1 MKKKIIVIVFLFLF
15 LFNSLTSVLAADY
28 GDYVAPTNAEIA
40 SIKSGNYGFLTEREK
55 NNYTAIFKDKNLILL
70 EVDGLITSL
79 INRNYKDTPITPFL
93 NSLAQSSVYFNNYF
107 LSSKENLNDTSLA
120 TLYSIYPNKKYP
132 GFTQIDG
139 KNTKGLQHYFSENG
153 YQTIAIKELPSKDA
167 GYVSYKS
174 IGFTKYNELKDSAN
188 SQVFDNIL
196 AELAGEGKKFI
207 YAETTSKE
215 NPFFDN
221 FKGNYNEKEKILVER
236 IKTLDKNL
244 QEFVTTFKNSSYSKN
259 TELIIVGKN
268 SAPTSKFMDDAVKKI
283 LSQDSLLAS
292 VNCPLFIVNG
302 LETSKFLST
311 IGTVDIAPTIAN
323 LYGFEN
329 EIYPMFGKDI
339 FSAKKKAMDTATVML
354 DLNRRFVIYK
364 SVAMDIKNEIDG
376 PKIDA
381 YNRLD
386 MKYVDNS
393 GYDLVA
399 KKSFIDTDLSFG
411 LVQLD
416 KLFELSK
423 NKSLIRID
431 PKKTIMHAGGEINGM
446 TYTNLLEALDKHY
459 KSGKRYFE
467 VDISLTT
474 DNYPVNIHSW
484 DGFSSRFFGI
494 IDNGKINVP
503 TKAQYDK
510 YKSVHG
516 YTKMDLFTM
525 ITWLKAHKD
534 AYIITDVKDKN
545 VAVLSQLISMAGND
559 KNRIIPQIYNFEE
572 YEKVKSLGY
581 GNIILTLYASNYS
594 KSEVLEFASTHRLYG
609 VTMSSENY
617 YRGYAAPLLKK
628 NINVFVHTI
637 NNKSIADMLFKSG
650 IKAIYTD
657 TL

>member
-1 MKKKIIVIVFLFLF
+1 MKKKIIAVVFLVLF
-15 LFNSLTSVLAADY
+15 LFNSLTPVSAADY
-28 GDYVAPTNAEIA
+28 GDYVTATNAEIA
-40 SIKSGNYGFLTEREK
+40 AIKNGNYGFLTEREK
-55 NNYTAIFKDKNLILL
+55 NGYTAIFKDKNLILL

-79 INRNYKDTPITPFL
+79 INRNYKDAPITPFL
-93 NSLAQSSVYFNNYF
+93 NSLAQSSTYFNNYF

-139 KNTKGLQHYFSENG
+139 KNTKGLQHYFAENG
-153 YQTIAIKELPSKDA
+153 YQTIAIRELPSKET

-174 IGFTKYNELKDSAN
+174 IGFAKYNELKN
-188 SQVFDNIL
+188 STNKQILDQTL
-196 AELAGEGKKFI
+196 AELDGEGKKFV
-207 YAETTSKE
+207 YVETDSKQ
-215 NPFFDN
+215 NPLLGN
-221 FKGNYNEKEKILVER
+221 FEGNYNQKEKILVDR
-236 IKTLDKNL
+236 IKALDKNL
-244 QEFVTTFKNSSYSKN
+244 DEFVTAFKNSSYAKN

-283 LSQDSLLAS
+283 LSQDSILAS

-302 LETSKFLST
+302 LENNKFLST
-311 IGTVDIAPTIAN
+311 IGTVDIAPTIVN
-323 LYGFEN
+323 LYGFET

-339 FSAKKKAMDTATVML
+339 FSAKKKAMDAATVML

-364 SVAMDIKNEIDG
+364 SVVLDIKNEMDG

-381 YNRLD
+381 YNRQD
-386 MKYVDNS
+386 MKYVDNT
-393 GYDLVA
+393 GYDQVA

-446 TYTNLLEALDKHY
+446 TYTNLAEALDRHY
-459 KSGKRYFE
+459 ADGKRYFE
-467 VDISLTT
+467 VDISLTA

-484 DGFSSRFFGI
+484 DGFSARFFGI

-525 ITWLKAHKD
+525 TTWLKSHKD

-545 VAVLSQLISMAGND
+545 IAVLAQLVSMAGID

-581 GNIILTLYASNYS
+581 ENIILTLYASNYS
-594 KSEVLEFASTHRLYG
+594 KSEVSEFASTHRLYG
-609 VTMSSENY
+609 VTMSSDKY

-628 NINVFVHTI
+628 NINVFVHTV